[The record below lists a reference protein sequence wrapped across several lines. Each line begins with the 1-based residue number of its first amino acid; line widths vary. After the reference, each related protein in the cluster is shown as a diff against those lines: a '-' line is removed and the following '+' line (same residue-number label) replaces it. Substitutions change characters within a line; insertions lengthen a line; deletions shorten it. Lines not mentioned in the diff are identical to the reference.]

1 MASTVAP
8 GCPVRADFD
17 PLSPR
22 HLADP
27 FAVLAELPA
36 GEAPVFYAP
45 AIDYYV
51 VTRYEDIEAVFLDH
65 DTFSAGAAQ
74 LPLAALSEDAGKV
87 LLGGGHRPAPSMVS
101 LDPPEHTRV
110 RRHTARAFTSRRVA
124 EMTDTIRAT
133 VGDLLDEV
141 DASAPFDLVATL
153 TFPLPATIVFSLI
166 GVPPEDYGRLKRW
179 CGYRAGLTFGRPRP
193 EEQVEHAENIVA
205 YRGYLRALV
214 ADRAQRRADD
224 LTSALIDI
232 HDEDPEAFTLDEI
245 ASILFS
251 LSFAGHETT
260 NYLIG
265 NLMRRLL
272 EDPARWA
279 RIVADP
285 ATIPAAVEET
295 LRFDPS
301 VCVWR
306 RVTTK
311 PASVG
316 GVELPAGAKLFLW
329 LAAAGRDASIFP
341 EPDTFDLDR
350 DNARRHLAFGR
361 GIHYCLGAS
370 LGKLE
375 AELAVAELARRWPHL
390 ALVEGQELSF
400 HPNISFRGPQALWV
414 WAGS

>member
-1 MASTVAP
+1 MMQ
-8 GCPVRADFD
+8 
-17 PLSPR
+17 LN
-22 HLADP
+22 
-27 FAVLAELPA
+27 
-36 GEAPVFYAP
+36 
-45 AIDYYV
+45 
-51 VTRYEDIEAVFLDH
+51 
-65 DTFSAGAAQ
+65 AA
-74 LPLAALSEDAGKV
+74 LAASANGSALA
-87 LLGGGHRPAPSMVS
+87 AP
-101 LDPPEHTRV
+101 PP
-110 RRHTARAFTSRRVA
+110 
-124 EMTDTIRAT
+124 
-133 VGDLLDEV
+133 
-141 DASAPFDLVATL
+141 
-153 TFPLPATIVFSLI
+153 FPLPATIVFSLI

-193 EEQVEHAENIVA
+193 EEQLEHAENIVA
-205 YRGYLRALV
+205 YRRYLRELV
-214 ADRAQRRADD
+214 AEREQRRADD

-232 HDEDPEAFTLDEI
+232 HEEDPEAFTLDEI

-272 EDPARWA
+272 EDRARWE
-279 RIVADP
+279 RVVADP
-285 ATIPAAVEET
+285 ARMPAAVGET

-306 RVTTK
+306 RATTQS
-311 PASVG
+311 ASVG

-329 LAAAGRDASIFP
+329 LAAAGRDASVFP
-341 EPDTFDLDR
+341 EPDSFDLER

-375 AELAVAELARRWPHL
+375 AELALEELARRFPGL
-390 ALVEGQELSF
+390 ALVEGQELTF

-414 WAGS
+414 RAS